1 MSGSV
6 ATDGSI
12 TVNLNGKQIISIIVA
27 VVSVLM
33 VSTAQL
39 TDLFGPVMAKTIV
52 SVAGLLNLTLS
63 SVVAAISGTLTQTQ
77 QVQQVLDMRGI
88 EHVEVNAKATPALA
102 AMAVD
107 QTTNKIA
114 PTIGAQ
120 AAVESI
126 ALTEPKAA

>member
-1 MSGSV
+1 M
-6 ATDGSI
+6 
-12 TVNLNGKQIISIIVA
+12 NLNGKQIISIIVA